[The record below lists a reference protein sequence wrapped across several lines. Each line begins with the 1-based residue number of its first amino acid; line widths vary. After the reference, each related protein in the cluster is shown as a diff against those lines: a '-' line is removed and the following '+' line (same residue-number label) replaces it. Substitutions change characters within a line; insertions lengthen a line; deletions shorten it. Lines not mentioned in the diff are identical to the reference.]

1 MAPSTENEAHKR
13 KRDIT
18 DENGTQPG
26 LAADRI
32 LQPLPPQSA
41 KQTPI
46 NYFSRAQSGRLSLLQ
61 GDSDSF
67 SDVLTLIGEYEGVL
81 NRHESLAVNLGAKL
95 TGPRLLKA
103 MEGLFEGPIIA
114 TPRQAMFGPDP
125 ITWLDIVEFSRSHPG
140 DFVISTNVGG
150 IRCCQFQL
158 KGAHVE
164 ISEDDWR
171 LIVAGAVDRFRLQ
184 QPAEEDELTEAATL
198 EILEQRL
205 QILIKKADEVAR
217 KARQL
222 NYHLGGRKAAIN
234 SRRSSS
240 ATNAFSTGNQLR
252 TSAAGPSYDLHADLL
267 AQFVNNPHQ
276 SRLSSAS
283 SVPPTP
289 ATANTSVTTPRTSMQ
304 YLQQQQ
310 GPAQPQQQQQP
321 PPQTQQPAPY
331 SAASHRPSPGFSAES
346 STREPDEE
354 YRNLVTTVVE
364 KLGRGETIYPPCD
377 RCRRLRTQCVK
388 HLTACQGCTKK
399 HARCVWK
406 GLVEEEVAW
415 LRGQV
420 GNQHD
425 EENSTRTNT
434 FSRATD
440 TQRDSLHLSIP
451 ISEQQQASF
460 VDSRERNMEGSSSG
474 QLVSRLAVGR
484 HVDDV
489 WRKGNSSVNTPHRHE
504 NMDIDP
510 RESLKGDSA
519 RPQSRLGHLVHP
531 PTTQPQSTLASPHHN
546 GQVYQS

>member
-1 MAPSTENEAHKR
+1 MAPSSENEPHKR
-13 KRDIT
+13 KRDIS
-18 DENGTQPG
+18 DESGTQSG

-32 LQPLPPQSA
+32 PQPLPPQSA
-41 KQTPI
+41 KQPPI
-46 NYFSRAQSGRLSLLQ
+46 NYLSRAQSGRLSLLQ

-67 SDVLTLIGEYEGVL
+67 SDVLALIGEYEGVL

-114 TPRQAMFGPDP
+114 NPRQAMFGPDP

-140 DFVISTNVGG
+140 DFVISNNAGG

-158 KGAHVE
+158 KGAQVE

-184 QPAEEDELTEAATL
+184 QPAEEDEMTEAATL
-198 EILEQRL
+198 DILEQRL
-205 QILIKKADEVAR
+205 QVLIKKADEVAR

-234 SRRSSS
+234 ARRSSQS
-240 ATNAFSTGNQLR
+240 SSSKSPFQAANQLR
-252 TSAAGPSYDLHADLL
+252 PGAAGPTYDLHADLL
-267 AQFVNNPHQ
+267 AQFMNNPHQ
-276 SRLSSAS
+276 SRLSSTS

-289 ATANTSVTTPRTSMQ
+289 VTASTSVTTPRTSLQ
-304 YLQQQQ
+304 YIQQPQH
-310 GPAQPQQQQQP
+310 PQQQQQH
-321 PPQTQQPAPY
+321 QQSQPSTAY
-331 SAASHRPSPGFSAES
+331 SAASGRPSPVFSAES
-346 STREPDEE
+346 SAREPDEE
-354 YRNLVTTVVE
+354 YRHLVTSVVE

-406 GLVEEEVAW
+406 GLTEEEVVW

-420 GNQHD
+420 GSHHD
-425 EENSTRTNT
+425 DESD
-434 FSRATD
+434 SRVTTLPRVPDDPRETVHLATPSHD
-440 TQRDSLHLSIP
+440 
-451 ISEQQQASF
+451 QQQIQFS
-460 VDSRERNMEGSSSG
+460 DSRDRSNEAAPSG
-474 QLVSRLAVGR
+474 QLVSRLAIGR

-489 WRKGNSSVNTPHRHE
+489 WRKGNASTSSPYRHE
-504 NMDIDP
+504 NMDIDT
-510 RESLKGDSA
+510 REPAKGDGG
-519 RPQSRLGHLVHP
+519 RPHSRLSHLTHP
-531 PTTQPQSTLASPHHN
+531 TSAPTPSTAASPRHN
-546 GQVYQS
+546 GQGYQS